1 MAHAPPTTSFQAYL
15 GVDEKKKVLKH
26 PLPLPRNVKSMAK
39 VLKQGESGVYKNG
52 GNYLTKEGFDH
63 TEIVQKPSGKI
74 VSIKRSEASK
84 NNAWIKAIQQYYSN
98 SKAKGK
104 AKGFPKVMSPTKYQN
119 SGTNREF
126 IENYKKISEIYVGI
140 LRKQLKTSKDPEETK
155 KLEEKINRN
164 IEINKENLPTKT
176 QLKNLSPDLTLTP
189 IHKVDSQDLE
199 RRQKYQKLFDAEY
212 NEELRKFRADLY
224 QKRGELEESKSDFY
238 IKNSL

>member
-1 MAHAPPTTSFQAYL
+1 MAHAPPTTSFQSYL
-15 GVDEKKKVLKH
+15 GVDEKKKVLKY

-84 NNAWIKAIQQYYSN
+84 NNAWIQAIRLYYSTN
-98 SKAKGK
+98 EAKGK

-119 SGTNREF
+119 SGTNREY
-126 IENYKKISEIYVGI
+126 IENYKKISEIYVAI
-140 LRKQLKTSKDPEETK
+140 LRKQFEESNDEEEKK
-155 KLEEKINRN
+155 KLQEKIDKNN
-164 IEINKENLPTKT
+164 KNNEIKNVKGKKK
-176 QLKNLSPDLTLTP
+176 LKAELN
-189 IHKVDSQDLE
+189 VDSQDLE

-224 QKRGELEESKSDFY
+224 QKRGELEESRSDFY